1 MTLALVPTVYENSI
15 NNTHA
20 RGFQLQYIAAT
31 VGGTVRAE
39 QVDPI
44 DGTEGRVALSIRLR
58 PLEQEYKLSVTLVRT
73 LIELIAQLMALG
85 SGLSFLCRLT
95 LWLYLRTM
103 HSSAAKLGTRV
114 HASVVRRSQGRDE
127 RPHGTRSRGHGPRT
141 GRRNARADQ
150 AVDYHRSP
158 GFSPERQT
166 HGSRHGAPV
175 DGHPH

>member
-114 HASVVRRSQGRDE
+114 HASVVRRSQVPPSPTPRHPNPPSPTPWYPNPPGHATGGNPWGDMGRYGE
-127 RPHGTRSRGHGPRT
+127 IWPRRG
-141 GRRNARADQ
+141 
-150 AVDYHRSP
+150 
-158 GFSPERQT
+158 RQ
-166 HGSRHGAPV
+166 P
-175 DGHPH
+175 